1 MLKQRPTEIHHNL
14 RKLCGDYR
22 IFSPQTQGK
31 NMLFFLKPSQ
41 GSIPLYIKK
50 QKAPYWVPLFF
61 GADEGNRTPV
71 ISLGSFYST
80 IELHLQK
87 QCLH

>member
-1 MLKQRPTEIHHNL
+1 MLAPYLPFYTETAPRRNSPQ
-14 RKLCGDYR
+14 
-22 IFSPQTQGK
+22 SPQTQGK
-31 NMLFFLKPSQ
+31 KMRCFFLKPSQ

-50 QKAPYWVPLFF
+50 QKAPCWVSLFF

-80 IELHLQK
+80 IELHLQINACIK
-87 QCLH
+87 T

>member
-1 MLKQRPTEIHHNL
+1 MLKQRPAEIHHNL
-14 RKLCGDYR
+14 RKRKVKNALL
-22 IFSPQTQGK
+22 FPQALSG
-31 NMLFFLKPSQ
+31 FDS
-41 GSIPLYIKK
+41 PLYKK
-50 QKAPYWVPLFF
+50 QKAPCWVPLFF